1 MTRMPTLS
9 DRALRR
15 CAWLVSALLL
25 ATVAVAV
32 SLPSGE
38 QQPDSEGLGELGFVV
53 LIVVFPV
60 TGALILRRQP
70 RNRIGWLLQLIG
82 LVWLVG
88 AFTDSYATYGL
99 LVEPGSLPGAD
110 IAAAINGTI
119 WAPGLGLTGTF
130 LILLYPDGRLPSQRW
145 RPVAWLA
152 AGTICGLTVT
162 LLLTPGLMDV
172 SPDPTGTNPLGWESA
187 RKGLEL
193 AIGVFL
199 VLLPVSILACAV
211 ALIVRFRRSA
221 GVERLQLKWLAAAAA
236 VVASTTFVA
245 FIMPPL
251 VGAFTSSTG
260 RPAWLGIFDA
270 LSLLSFALLP
280 AAIGVAILKHRL
292 YDIDVVI
299 KRTLVYALLTATL
312 VGVYL
317 GSVLLL
323 QLLLSPL
330 TQQSDLAVAGSTL
343 AVAGLVGPARRRI
356 QRAVDRRFYRSRY
369 DASQTIEA
377 FAVQLRHEL
386 DVDAVGVQLQAV
398 VNETMQPT
406 GSTLW
411 LRS

>member
-32 SLPSGE
+32 SLPGGD
-38 QQPDSEGLGELGFVV
+38 QQPDSEGLGQLGFVA

-110 IAAAINGTI
+110 IAAAI

-130 LILLYPDGRLPSQRW
+130 LILLYPDGRLPSERW

-162 LLLTPGLMDV
+162 LLLTPGLMEL
-172 SPDPTGTNPLGWESA
+172 SPDPTGMNPLGWESA

-369 DASQTIEA
+369 DASETIEA

-398 VNETMQPT
+398 VNATMQPT